1 MKTLTVKR
9 EGTSTEFSYE
19 IVWDGSYEHLAGCVE
34 NLKLPA
40 KKACIVTDSTVSEL
54 YLEEVKNVLSPLFET
69 VTAFVFP
76 AGEASKNLDTVKDLY
91 THLIE
96 NHFERKDI
104 LFALGGGVV
113 GDLTGYAAATYL
125 RGIDFIQLP
134 TACTGRF
141 QRWRKNG
148 RRFRPVQK
156 YGRCIPSSTSC
167 LYEYGNLK
175 IPERRTVCLRY
186 GRSPENRSDP
196 R

>member
-19 IVWDGSYEHLAGCVE
+19 IVWDGSYERLAGCVE

-125 RGIDFIQLP
+125 RGIDP
-134 TACTGRF
+134 ASDDTACTGRF

>member
-1 MKTLTVKR
+1 M
-9 EGTSTEFSYE
+9 
-19 IVWDGSYEHLAGCVE
+19 HC
-34 NLKLPA
+34 P
-40 KKACIVTDSTVSEL
+40 
-54 YLEEVKNVLSPLFET
+54 PLFET

-76 AGEASKNLDTVKDLY
+76 AGEASKNLGTVKDLY

-134 TACTGRF
+134 TTLLAQVDSSVGGKTGVDF
-141 QRWRKNG
+141 DQYKNMVG
-148 RRFRPVQK
+148 AFHHPRLV
-156 YGRCIPSSTSC
+156 YMNMAT
-167 LYEYGNLK
+167 LK